1 MAIRNTRY
9 RSVAPALIEQRRAF
23 RHPVMFRRAS
33 VRRHAAHEHEAQ
45 LADLS
50 IYGCRITTKAS
61 CEVND
66 RIWLRLNGSLP
77 IAATAIWSDGN
88 SIGCRFDAP
97 IDKALFR
104 SLTLA
109 AE

>member
-1 MAIRNTRY
+1 MAFRNTRY

-23 RHPVMFRRAS
+23 RYPVLFQRAS
-33 VRRHAAHEHEAQ
+33 VRCHASREHEAQ

-61 CEVND
+61 CEIND
-66 RIWLRLNGSLP
+66 RIWLRLNGSFP
-77 IAATAIWSDGN
+77 IAATAVWSDGDN
-88 SIGCRFDAP
+88 IGCRFDTP

-104 SLTLA
+104 SLTLPP
-109 AE
+109 E